1 MRSSSPVVA
10 GAGAAITG
18 GRERTGTM
26 RERGEISGRV
36 GEGREKKKKTSIN
49 LALFSPALVFVILA
63 GICSLLS
70 KPAALLYR

>member
-26 RERGEISGRV
+26 RERGKISGRV
-36 GEGREKKKKTSIN
+36 GEEREKKGAREEDK
-49 LALFSPALVFVILA
+49 
-63 GICSLLS
+63 
-70 KPAALLYR
+70 Y